1 MKDVHIILASASP
14 RRKQL
19 LEQLGWKFEIVAPR
33 VDESILPKETP
44 SQLVTRLARLKGE
57 AVAAA
62 NPYSLVIAS
71 DTVVASEDDEIFGKP
86 KDQGDAV
93 RMLGE
98 LAGKTHHVFS
108 GLALFWNGQRVE
120 GCSKTCVVF
129 RDLNDDDVDAYA
141 ASGEWRGKA
150 GGYAIQGLG
159 ALLIE
164 RISGDYST
172 VVGLPLALLGQM
184 MGQLGFSLGQM
195 WEA

>member
-1 MKDVHIILASASP
+1 MKDVSIILASASP

-19 LEQLGWKFEIVAPR
+19 LEQLGWKFEVVVPDADER
-33 VDESILPKETP
+33 VLPQETP
-44 SQLVTRLARLKGE
+44 AQLVTRLARLKGE

-62 NPYSLVIAS
+62 HPRSLVIAS
-71 DTVVASEDDEIFGKP
+71 DTVVVSESGAIYGKP
-86 KDQGDAV
+86 ADEADAE

-98 LAGKTHHVFS
+98 LAGRAHHVFS
-108 GLALFWNGQRVE
+108 GLALFWKGQCVD
-120 GCSKTCVVF
+120 GCSKTSVVF
-129 RDLNDDDVDAYA
+129 RELCDRDIRAYT

-159 ALLIE
+159 ALLVEEIN
-164 RISGDYST
+164 GDYST

-184 MGQLGFSLGQM
+184 MENLGFSLRQM